1 LHVVDGEAF
10 LTDAS
15 DEAIHHLNT
24 VGTGLWRLLA
34 DDISPEEAADVLHG
48 AFPAI
53 GWDAIAR
60 DIAALFTQLAGAG
73 FILPLASV
81 ASQTLDS
88 GRRSQAL
95 GKDATPAKN

>member
-34 DDISPEEAADVLHG
+34 DGISPEEAANVLHG
-48 AFPAI
+48 AFPGI
-53 GWDAIAR
+53 GRDAIAH
-60 DIAALFTQLAGAG
+60 DIATLFMQLAAAG
-73 FILPLASV
+73 FILPLA
-81 ASQTLDS
+81 
-88 GRRSQAL
+88 RRL
-95 GKDATPAKN
+95 LKNAIADKPLRI